1 MLIVGRAIAGIGG
14 SGIATGVMSIV
25 ASVLP
30 MQRRPIFLGIIQST
44 FSAATV
50 VGPLLGGLLTQ
61 HVSWRWC
68 FYINLP
74 LGTITFFTILFLFH
88 PPPKP
93 TDSWSFSERLV
104 KLDLLGAALFTP
116 AMMMLLMAVQW
127 GGNKYAWKSA
137 TILGLFCG
145 FGGLIVVFAIWQLHQ
160 GDRAMI
166 PRRIL
171 VQRTVFAA
179 CISAFFTMGA
189 LATVVYYIP
198 EWFQVIKAASPSKS
212 GLMYLSLSLSDIFA
226 GNLSG
231 FLISRLGCFN
241 PFLLLGTVL
250 MSVGIGLLSTFNIST
265 SHTFWIPYQVIY
277 GLGVGM
283 AVSIPVIAVQTVL
296 KNEDVPVGAA
306 IVMLFQFAGGSAFL
320 AISQSIFLNEV
331 ITSLKA
337 HGIDA
342 IEIQAIIKAGSS
354 NVRNIIGLTD
364 LPSVLES
371 YNTGITS
378 TFYLATAGSSVS
390 FLAGL
395 FLEWRNIK
403 GKSSK
408 ATM

>member
-1 MLIVGRAIAGIGG
+1 MVI
-14 SGIATGVMSIV
+14 
-25 ASVLP
+25 
-30 MQRRPIFLGIIQST
+30 
-44 FSAATV
+44 
-50 VGPLLGGLLTQ
+50 
-61 HVSWRWC
+61 
-68 FYINLP
+68 
-74 LGTITFFTILFLFH
+74 
-88 PPPKP
+88 
-93 TDSWSFSERLV
+93 SERLV